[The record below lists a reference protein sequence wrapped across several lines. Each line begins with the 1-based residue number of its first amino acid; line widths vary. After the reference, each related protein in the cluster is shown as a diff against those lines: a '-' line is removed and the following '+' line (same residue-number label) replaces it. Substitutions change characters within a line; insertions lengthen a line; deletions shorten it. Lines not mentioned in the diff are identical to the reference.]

1 MILWSEEHLT
11 KRQLRLGLQVL
22 QELETLL
29 EEHQDDLES
38 ARLKIL
44 DMTNKFYSLV
54 PHKFQANKRPEL
66 LNDLEIVQAKI
77 HKIED
82 LMQVY

>member
-1 MILWSEEHLT
+1 LT

-22 QELETLL
+22 QELEALL
-29 EEHQDDLES
+29 EEHHDDLNS
-38 ARLKIL
+38 VRLKIL
-44 DMTNKFYSLV
+44 DMSNKFYSLV

-66 LNDLEIVQAKI
+66 LNDLEVVQTKI

-82 LMQVY
+82 LMQIY